1 MSRRIA
7 YSLRMGLLLAALAS
21 CKPAS
26 EAVASGK
33 VAGKVTQ
40 AASTNTQQSGR
51 LARIVFIDQ
60 EKCCACTRK
69 RIDTSWKALST
80 VLGSKPSVPLD
91 RYHLDTQEMQAEE
104 LLSKKPIMAA
114 PGIYFLDKAGN
125 LIELLQ
131 GEVTEAQIRA
141 ALAK

>member
-7 YSLRMGLLLAALAS
+7 YSLQMGLLLAALAS

-26 EAVASGK
+26 DAVASGK
-33 VAGKVTQ
+33 TAGKVTQ
-40 AASTNTQQSGR
+40 AASKAQPGAK

-69 RIDTSWKALST
+69 RIDTSWKALMA
-80 VLGSKPSVPLD
+80 VLGFPPAIPLD
-91 RYHLDTQEMQAEE
+91 RYHLDTQEKQAEE
-104 LLSKKPIMAA
+104 FLSKKAIMAA

-141 ALAK
+141 ALAR